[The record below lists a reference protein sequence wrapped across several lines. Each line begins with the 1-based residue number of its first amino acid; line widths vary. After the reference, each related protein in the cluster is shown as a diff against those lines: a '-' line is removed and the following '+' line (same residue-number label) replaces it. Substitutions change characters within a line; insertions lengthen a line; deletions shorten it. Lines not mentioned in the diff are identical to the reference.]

1 MFATTVATMTPLLL
15 LRGDTSRLDL
25 MRDPV
30 GPLAGRVV
38 ERLAQTRARAAAT
51 EPVAPPRPPRFE
63 MIADQRASAS
73 DGQAGWRCADR
84 TRHEW
89 VLP

>member
-1 MFATTVATMTPLLL
+1 MLATVASMTPLLL

-38 ERLAQTRARAAAT
+38 ERIAHTRARAAAT
-51 EPVAPPRPPRFE
+51 APVAPPLPPRFE
-63 MIADQRASAS
+63 TIADQRASAS

-84 TRHEW
+84 TWHEW

>member
-1 MFATTVATMTPLLL
+1 MTPLLL

-51 EPVAPPRPPRFE
+51 EPIAPPRPARVAT
-63 MIADQRASAS
+63 IADQRASAS
-73 DGQAGWRCADR
+73 DGPAGWRCADR